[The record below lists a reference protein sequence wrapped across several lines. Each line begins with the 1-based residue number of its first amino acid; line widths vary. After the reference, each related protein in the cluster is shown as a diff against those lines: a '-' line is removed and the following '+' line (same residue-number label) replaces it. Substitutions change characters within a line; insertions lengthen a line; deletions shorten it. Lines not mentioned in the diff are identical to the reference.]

1 MLYCV
6 QDITKCDFERG
17 ENMIDNKQISNN
29 LKQLREDRGIKQKF
43 IAEQLGISANY
54 YSQIENGH
62 RPPQTEQLLKLRN
75 IFNVTLDEIF
85 FNSGIADCDSNKQ
98 AI

>member
-1 MLYCV
+1 MRF
-6 QDITKCDFERG
+6 TERG
-17 ENMIDNKQISNN
+17 EVMGKNKLISNN

-62 RPPQTEQLLKLRN
+62 RPPQVEHLLKLRN

-85 FNSGIADCDSNKQ
+85 FNKQIAKCEVEEKQ